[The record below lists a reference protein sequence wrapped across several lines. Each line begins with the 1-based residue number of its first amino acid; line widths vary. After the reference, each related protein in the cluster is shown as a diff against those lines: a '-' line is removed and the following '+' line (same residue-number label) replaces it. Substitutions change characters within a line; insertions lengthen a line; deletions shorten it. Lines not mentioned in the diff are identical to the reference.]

1 MASVEKLCIY
11 LSLFCVFLRPEF
23 TSAKPLTLPEAELQL
38 NRLLARIS
46 LLRDESDKRLL
57 SDSITLFMQQTLS
70 LAGSFDY
77 PFHGISKMGKIQ
89 SPDGKIRIYTWN
101 IPWADGTNTY
111 YGFLQY
117 KRDEKNDIRLLEL
130 KDQSVMIKD
139 PEQNILTAEQ
149 WYGMLIYEIV
159 EKKFND
165 RYYYTLL
172 GYDNENPF
180 LSRKIVDVLYF
191 FDKHEPR
198 FGKAMF
204 HYRGKLC
211 CRILFEYSAKVQM
224 SLKWNE
230 QLKMIVFDHLSP
242 SKKSFTGNYQ
252 FYGPDFSYDGLRFEN
267 GIWELVEDVDV
278 RNVNDGQVRP

>member
-1 MASVEKLCIY
+1 MASVEKLWIY
-11 LSLFCVFLRPEF
+11 LSLFCIFLRAEF
-23 TSAKPLTLPEAELQL
+23 ASAEPFTLPEAELQL
-38 NRLLARIS
+38 DRLLTRIS
-46 LLRDESDKRLL
+46 LLRDESDKRMLA
-57 SDSITLFMQQTLS
+57 DSISLFMQQTLS

-77 PFHGISKMGKIQ
+77 PFLRVSKMGKIQ

-101 IPWADGTNTY
+101 MPWADGTNTY

-117 KRDEKNDIRLLEL
+117 KGDANNDIRLSVL

-139 PEQNILTAEQ
+139 PEQNILTTEQ

-159 EKKFND
+159 EKKFKD
-165 RYYYTLL
+165 RNYYTLL

-191 FDKHEPR
+191 NDNHEPF

-224 SLKWNE
+224 SLTWNDK
-230 QLKMIVFDHLSP
+230 LKMIVFDHLSP
-242 SKKSFTGNYQ
+242 SKNSFTGNYQ
-252 FYGPDFSYDGLRFEN
+252 YYGPDFSYDGLRFEN

-278 RNVNDGQVRP
+278 RNLNE